1 MKSSFQSSILFRYV
15 SQNRKKS
22 CLESDILLIFDKKAD
37 TRLDSSD
44 MSNMDKIAFRVS
56 LIIAFVLKF
65 IEAVVKNDGTPSMKR
80 KIDFK
85 SHQLHEK
92 TPADQDPMDPV
103 TRPIPHV
110 SGAEQ
115 CTGQAL
121 YIDDLPRWVFKLT
134 TSRNQFFI
142 ILV

>member
-1 MKSSFQSSILFRYV
+1 
-15 SQNRKKS
+15 
-22 CLESDILLIFDKKAD
+22 
-37 TRLDSSD
+37 

-115 CTGQAL
+115 STGQAI

-134 TSRNQFFI
+134 TNRNQFLSF
-142 ILV
+142 